1 MTDTMARGTKLIVMK
16 SSKKKVYT
24 TPTIIMIWIIFFGV
38 ETSIG
43 DCILSCLWCIT
54 IYGIS
59 IGKQYFK
66 MDKLILMPFDAAVT
80 CSS

>member
-1 MTDTMARGTKLIVMK
+1 
-16 SSKKKVYT
+16 
-24 TPTIIMIWIIFFGV
+24 MIWIIFFGV